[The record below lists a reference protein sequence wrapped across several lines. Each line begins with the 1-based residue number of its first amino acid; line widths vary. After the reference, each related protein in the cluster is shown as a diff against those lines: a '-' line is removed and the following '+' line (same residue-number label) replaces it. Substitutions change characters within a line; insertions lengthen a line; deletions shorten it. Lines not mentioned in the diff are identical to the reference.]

1 MRIENVSLVGLGL
14 VALLSMSAVAVAED
28 KPAASASEW
37 YSVALSDNEEAF
49 VKTSSIKLVGTM
61 LQARVKENYL
71 SPREST
77 KKGKTYQSVRTDY
90 RIDCTPR
97 KVAMVESKF
106 YCRHRPAGRGD
117 PEGFAQRQEPHLD
130 GCAAC
135 HGVRRDP
142 GLQLQARADSRAGR
156 LIDARAAGVGP
167 GWMPVTTTGEA
178 SSHERRTLYEG
189 A

>member
-28 KPAASASEW
+28 KPATSASDW

-90 RIDCTPR
+90 RIDCAPR

-106 YCRHRPAGRGD
+106 YAGTDLQGEEIQKASRNDRNLIWMDAPRATVFG
-117 PEGFAQRQEPHLD
+117 EILD
-130 GCAAC
+130 YSCKHAPTAA
-135 HGVRRDP
+135 P
-142 GLQLQARADSRAGR
+142 GG
-156 LIDARAAGVGP
+156 
-167 GWMPVTTTGEA
+167 
-178 SSHERRTLYEG
+178 
-189 A
+189 

>member
-14 VALLSMSAVAVAED
+14 AALLSISAVAVAED

-49 VKTSSIKLVGTM
+49 VKTSSIKLVGAM

-97 KVAMVESKF
+97 KVAMVESRF
-106 YCRHRPAGRGD
+106 YAGTDLQGEEIQKASRNDRNLIWMDAPRATVFG
-117 PEGFAQRQEPHLD
+117 EILD
-130 GCAAC
+130 YSCKHAPVAA
-135 HGVRRDP
+135 P
-142 GLQLQARADSRAGR
+142 GG
-156 LIDARAAGVGP
+156 
-167 GWMPVTTTGEA
+167 
-178 SSHERRTLYEG
+178 
-189 A
+189 

>member
-1 MRIENVSLVGLGL
+1 MRIDRISLAGLGL
-14 VALLSMSAVAVAED
+14 ATLFSISTVAVAED
-28 KPAASASEW
+28 KAAASGADW

-106 YCRHRPAGRGD
+106 CSGTDLQGEEIQKASRNDRNLIWVDAPRASVFGEILDYGCKNAPA
-117 PEGFAQRQEPHLD
+117 
-130 GCAAC
+130 AA
-135 HGVRRDP
+135 
-142 GLQLQARADSRAGR
+142 
-156 LIDARAAGVGP
+156 AAG
-167 GWMPVTTTGEA
+167 
-178 SSHERRTLYEG
+178 
-189 A
+189 

>member
-106 YCRHRPAGRGD
+106 YAGTDLQGEEIQKASRNDRNLIWMDAPRATVFGEILDYSCKHAPAG
-117 PEGFAQRQEPHLD
+117 
-130 GCAAC
+130 
-135 HGVRRDP
+135 
-142 GLQLQARADSRAGR
+142 
-156 LIDARAAGVGP
+156 
-167 GWMPVTTTGEA
+167 
-178 SSHERRTLYEG
+178 
-189 A
+189 

>member
-97 KVAMVESKF
+97 KVAMVESRF
-106 YCRHRPAGRGD
+106 YAGTDLQGEEVQKASRNDRNLIWMDAPRATVFG
-117 PEGFAQRQEPHLD
+117 EILD
-130 GCAAC
+130 YSCKHAPTAA
-135 HGVRRDP
+135 P
-142 GLQLQARADSRAGR
+142 GG
-156 LIDARAAGVGP
+156 
-167 GWMPVTTTGEA
+167 
-178 SSHERRTLYEG
+178 
-189 A
+189 

>member
-106 YCRHRPAGRGD
+106 YAGTDLQGEEIQKASRNDRNLIWMDAPRATVFG
-117 PEGFAQRQEPHLD
+117 EILD
-130 GCAAC
+130 YSCKHAPTAA
-135 HGVRRDP
+135 P
-142 GLQLQARADSRAGR
+142 GG
-156 LIDARAAGVGP
+156 
-167 GWMPVTTTGEA
+167 
-178 SSHERRTLYEG
+178 
-189 A
+189 

>member
-106 YCRHRPAGRGD
+106 YAGTDLQGEEIQKASRNDRNLIWMDAPRATVFG
-117 PEGFAQRQEPHLD
+117 EILD
-130 GCAAC
+130 YSCKHA
-135 HGVRRDP
+135 P
-142 GLQLQARADSRAGR
+142 
-156 LIDARAAGVGP
+156 
-167 GWMPVTTTGEA
+167 TG
-178 SSHERRTLYEG
+178 
-189 A
+189 

>member
-1 MRIENVSLVGLGL
+1 MRIEKISLVGLGL
-14 VALLSMSAVAVAED
+14 VALLSMSAVTVAED
-28 KPAASASEW
+28 KPAATSPEW

-97 KVAMVESKF
+97 KVAMVESRF
-106 YCRHRPAGRGD
+106 YAGTDLQGEEIQKASRNDRNLIWMDAPRATVFG
-117 PEGFAQRQEPHLD
+117 EILD
-130 GCAAC
+130 YTCKHAPTAA
-135 HGVRRDP
+135 P
-142 GLQLQARADSRAGR
+142 GG
-156 LIDARAAGVGP
+156 
-167 GWMPVTTTGEA
+167 
-178 SSHERRTLYEG
+178 
-189 A
+189 

>member
-61 LQARVKENYL
+61 LQARVKQNYL

-106 YCRHRPAGRGD
+106 YAGTDLQGEEIQKASRNDRNLIWMDAPRATVFGEILDYSCKHAPAG
-117 PEGFAQRQEPHLD
+117 
-130 GCAAC
+130 
-135 HGVRRDP
+135 
-142 GLQLQARADSRAGR
+142 
-156 LIDARAAGVGP
+156 
-167 GWMPVTTTGEA
+167 
-178 SSHERRTLYEG
+178 
-189 A
+189 

>member
-28 KPAASASEW
+28 KPAASAAEW

-61 LQARVKENYL
+61 LQARVKQNYL

-97 KVAMVESKF
+97 KVAMVESRF
-106 YCRHRPAGRGD
+106 YAGTDLQGEEIQKASRNDRNLIWMDAPRATVFGEILDYSCKHAPAG
-117 PEGFAQRQEPHLD
+117 
-130 GCAAC
+130 
-135 HGVRRDP
+135 
-142 GLQLQARADSRAGR
+142 
-156 LIDARAAGVGP
+156 
-167 GWMPVTTTGEA
+167 
-178 SSHERRTLYEG
+178 
-189 A
+189 